1 MVIPDSQDFDYAVVV
16 LSSIVKLCCWTTTMI
31 VVVAACKEKK
41 EQFKTKA
48 VNGQFGEDFENFNKY
63 SVKCFFWLVF
73 QSFFFVVNLSYNFLG
88 T

>member
-1 MVIPDSQDFDYAVVV
+1 MTIKIVLNISLQRLWLSGCFSPVVIPDSQDFDDAVVV

-48 VNGQFGEDFENFNKY
+48 VNDQFGED
-63 SVKCFFWLVF
+63 
-73 QSFFFVVNLSYNFLG
+73 
-88 T
+88 